1 MDEPSPSLTEGQRE
15 QIKLRAAYM
24 NGIAIGLIL
33 VGGLSLPTT
42 IALNARSRSELLLA
56 FALFLFS
63 FLASP
68 YIHIRAMKS
77 LRRLDT

>member
-1 MDEPSPSLTEGQRE
+1 MPGLSEGQRE
-15 QIKLRAAYM
+15 RIKLRATYM
-24 NGIAIGLIL
+24 NGVAVGLIL

-56 FALFLFS
+56 FALLLFS
-63 FLASP
+63 VVASP
-68 YIHIRAMKS
+68 YIHLTATKG